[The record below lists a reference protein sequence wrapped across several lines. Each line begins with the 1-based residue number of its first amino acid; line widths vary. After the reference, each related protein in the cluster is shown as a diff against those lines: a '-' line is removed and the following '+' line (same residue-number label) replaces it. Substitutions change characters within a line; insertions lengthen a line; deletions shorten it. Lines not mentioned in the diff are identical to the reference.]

1 MNFEPF
7 SPFEYS
13 ETLPPPAPTASPA
26 TDTDGPPP
34 AHYFDRVGCVWIVAC
49 VLLAGTAGRML
60 PTLAEPGGL
69 QHAWAAMV
77 DKGTAPQPEGTAHPQ
92 ATLASLPPLGT
103 HPAEATRAASPK
115 QEIGPM
121 VPAILRQF

>member
-13 ETLPPPAPTASPA
+13 ETLPPPAPTATPA
-26 TDTDGPPP
+26 TDTDRPPP

-77 DKGTAPQPEGTAHPQ
+77 DKGTAHPPT
-92 ATLASLPPLGT
+92 TLASLPPHGT
-103 HPAEATRAASPK
+103 YPAEATRAASPK
-115 QEIGPM
+115 QQIGPL
-121 VPAILRQF
+121 VPAILRQY